1 LEKEYRKASQIFGKK
16 SLIVSFTTPINHICN
31 SNKGDIVMG
40 FSVSDESFMKIGR
53 NDLCW
58 CGSGKKYKKCHLN
71 RQQEN
76 RIQPWEIINATKKIS
91 SKYCSVP
98 TNLKSRC
105 CGDIINAHTVSKS
118 ANLKKIARDGHVYA
132 FCPTFEKLDKYDGI
146 VQAELVGINKAS
158 TFTGFCAYHDKE
170 IFSLIED
177 QEFNASKEQCF
188 LLAYRA
194 LAREIF
200 TKNNAS
206 NLLPFFKKLDQGRI
220 SLVQQEI
227 QMVADAFSQ
236 GTLAGKKT
244 IESYKNKFDGIL
256 NTNDFTDVKACII
269 NFRNM
274 PNVLC
279 SGGIFPE
286 WDFQGNHL
294 EDLSDLSTTPDFF
307 TFSTIATVSGGAVVF
322 CWINDT
328 GKEGNCEK
336 FIHSLKKIDLKE
348 LTNSL
353 IRLFFEHCENIFMA
367 PSWWESLKEE
377 HRQNLTNRLLVSGSV
392 VQERKFNCLCDDGF
406 KFDNWDTI
414 NIQEL

>member
-1 LEKEYRKASQIFGKK
+1 
-16 SLIVSFTTPINHICN
+16 
-31 SNKGDIVMG
+31 MG
-40 FSVSDESFMKIGR
+40 FSINRESLEKIGR
-53 NDLCW
+53 NDPCW

-76 RIQPWEIINATKKIS
+76 RIQPWEIMNATKNIS

-98 TNLKSRC
+98 TNLKSKC

-118 ANLKKIARDGHVYA
+118 ANLKKISRDGHVYA
-132 FCPTFEKLDKYDGI
+132 FLPTFEKLNKHNG
-146 VQAELVGINKAS
+146 VAPAELVGINKAS
-158 TFTGFCAYHDKE
+158 TFTGFCAFHDKE

-177 QEFNASKEQCF
+177 QEFIASKEQCF

-200 TKNNAS
+200 AKKNVS

-220 SLVQQEI
+220 SDVQQEI

-236 GTLAGKKT
+236 GTLAGMNT
-244 IESYKNKFDGIL
+244 IESYKNKFDDIL
-256 NTNDFTDVKACII
+256 NNNDFADVKACII

-286 WDFQGNHL
+286 YDFQGNRL
-294 EDLSDLSTTPDFF
+294 QDLSDLGSTPDFL
-307 TFSTIATVSGGAVVF
+307 TFSTIATTNGGAVVF
-322 CWINDT
+322 CWINDS
-328 GKEGNCEK
+328 GKEGNSEK
-336 FIHSLKKIDLKE
+336 LVNSLKKLDGND

-353 IRLFFEHCENIFMA
+353 IRLFFEHCENIFIA
-367 PSWWESLKEE
+367 PLWWESLEE
-377 HRQNLTNRLLVSGSV
+377 DQKQSLTNRLLISGSV
-392 VQERKFNCLCDDGF
+392 AHERSPSCLCDDGF
-406 KFDNWDTI
+406 KFDNWTAI